1 MRLIRVIFRQGNK
14 VVVAQ
19 KTQPNQ
25 ILTPISSVKR
35 KYLLLG
41 KQYSVRIT
49 KGERNSLKIAD
60 DIFHVTLA
68 EMSRENFETFI
79 ENWYRRTARKIFE
92 AAIQRQADNLSLTT
106 LPQIKVYKMK
116 RAWGR
121 CYYQKGVI
129 TLNLHLVKAPTQC
142 IDYIVLHELC
152 HFTHHN
158 HGKDFHAMV
167 ASIDPHWKVK
177 DVQLKEFA
185 RQQVNI
191 LQKLH
196 I

>member
-1 MRLIRVIFRQGNK
+1 MRLIRVIFRRDNK
-14 VVVAQ
+14 VLIAQ
-19 KTQPNQ
+19 KTQ
-25 ILTPISSVKR
+25 LSSTPISSVRR

-41 KQYSVRIT
+41 QDYSVSII
-49 KGERNSLKIAD
+49 KGERNSLKIEEAT
-60 DIFHVTLA
+60 FNVTLS
-68 EMSRENFETFI
+68 EMSRENFETFMDG
-79 ENWYRRTARKIFE
+79 WYRRTARKIFE
-92 AAIQRQADNLSLTT
+92 KSIQKQAESMNIGI
-106 LPQIKVYKMK
+106 PQIKIYKMK

-121 CYYQKGVI
+121 CYYQKGIV
-129 TLNLHLVKAPTQC
+129 TLNLHLVKTPIQC

-167 ASIDPHWKVK
+167 ASIDPQWKLK
-177 DVQLKEFA
+177 DAQLKKFA
-185 RQQVNI
+185 RKQASI